1 LPINRKKPSLDEMW
15 RVIETF
21 GIKRNIFEKSHPT
34 EEDILKLFYFIKTS
48 KRTRKDQETI
58 RRLKEYV
65 EKQKKSRKS

>member
-1 LPINRKKPSLDEMW
+1 MW
-15 RVIETF
+15 RIIETF

-34 EEDILKLFYFIKTS
+34 EQDLFKLYHFIKTS

-65 EKQKKSRKS
+65 EKQKKDHKS